1 MNNIQASASRSVRDY
16 APKAPRV
23 PARFLAIGAEKSRKQ
38 TNGDTLVFRV
48 VLLRKEYTEVYS
60 KLDGYSSTWHTEE
73 RAWAPID
80 SLIEGQIE
88 VLRII

>member
-1 MNNIQASASRSVRDY
+1 MNNIQASASFSVRDY

-23 PARFLAIGAEKSRKQ
+23 PARFLAIGTEKSRKQ

-60 KLDGYSSTWHTEE
+60 KLDEYSSTWYTEE
-73 RAWAPID
+73 RAWAPTD
-80 SLIEGQIE
+80 SLIEGQKE
-88 VLRII
+88 VLQII